1 MTDVQRPTSACGP
14 LSILM
19 LTDFL
24 YEDAPGGSRRVVKE
38 VAEGLAARG
47 HRVTIVVPR
56 WDGGDAE
63 RDERGGIAIY
73 RYGHGDRGLRALP
86 ALVSDGRRVLA
97 ELRREQGHPFDILHA
112 HFAYSH
118 LPALFSRRLDLAWA
132 TARSFYGPWALEGLA
147 ERGPQR
153 QADVKGALGQWAE
166 FKGRSLVETW
176 SLARADAVIAL
187 SDYSVQQLTRM
198 YKVQRQAITL
208 VPGGV
213 DARRFTPPD
222 ASKEEVRRRLGLP
235 VDGPLLLT
243 VRRLA
248 ARMGLDNLIAAMP
261 HVARSLPI
269 APRLVI
275 VGQGE
280 LRAHLEAQVAALGLG
295 DRVHFAG
302 FVPDDLLPQYY
313 QAADLFVLP
322 TRSLEGFGIITLEA
336 FASGLPVLGTPVGAT
351 PELLARVDRRL
362 ILEGSEPDAIA
373 SGIVR
378 YFTSVRGQVS
388 SPRLRELALTR
399 YTWDMVVER
408 TRDAYEGALD
418 EVRRLAR

>member
-1 MTDVQRPTSACGP
+1 MSDARRSTATDTP

-56 WDGGDAE
+56 WTGDEAA
-63 RDERGGIAIY
+63 RDERGGVAIY
-73 RYGHGDRGLRALP
+73 RYGQGDRGFRALP

-97 ELRREQGHPFDILHA
+97 GLCRERGQPFDVLHA

-118 LPALFSRRLDLAWA
+118 LPGLVSRSLNLARA
-132 TARSFYGPWALEGLA
+132 TVRTFYGPWATEGLA
-147 ERGPQR
+147 ERGPLQ

-166 FKGRSLVETW
+166 FKGRSLVEMW

-187 SDYSVQQLTRM
+187 SDYSIQQLTRM
-198 YKVQRQAITL
+198 YNVQRQAITL

-213 DARRFTPPD
+213 DVRRFTPPAAPRED
-222 ASKEEVRRRLGLP
+222 LRRRLGLP

-248 ARMGLDNLIAAMP
+248 ARMGLDNLIAALP
-261 HVARSLPI
+261 HVVRALP
-269 APRLVI
+269 APPRLVI
-275 VGQGE
+275 VGQGQF
-280 LRAHLEAQVAALGLG
+280 RAQLEAQVVTLGLG

-302 FVPDDLLPQYY
+302 FVPDDELPLYY

-322 TRSLEGFGIITLEA
+322 TRSLEGFGLITLEA
-336 FASGLPVLGTPVGAT
+336 FASGLSVIGTPVGAT
-351 PELLARVDRRL
+351 PELLAQVDRRL
-362 ILEGSEPDAIA
+362 VLDGTEPWAIA
-373 SGIVR
+373 TGITR
-378 YFTSVRGQVS
+378 YFSQVQGAVT
-388 SPRLRELALTR
+388 PRVLRDRAASR
-399 YTWDMVVER
+399 YTW
-408 TRDAYEGALD
+408 
-418 EVRRLAR
+418 EVAVDKTEAVYRGSFHGRSSRST